1 MLKVNPLTVRHV
13 KASSGQHAF
22 QHSFVPLHEFL
33 VFFCLF
39 VCFVLSKVIIG
50 RKAQKKENQMTDL
63 VELTK
68 F

>member
-1 MLKVNPLTVRHV
+1 MLKVNPLIVRHV

-22 QHSFVPLHEFL
+22 QHSFVPLHD
-33 VFFCLF
+33 FFA
-39 VCFVLSKVIIG
+39 CFVLSKVIIG